1 MGSWPEKNPCDV
13 NGYCG
18 YNSFCTFNDDKPV
31 CNCLTGYKFID
42 ANIDTLGCESNYSKA
57 ECRGDNVA
65 FYNMVPENNI
75 VWNDRPY
82 FKDEGMSSE
91 DECSFAC
98 LVDCNCWAALY
109 DGSRCKKQGF
119 PLRYVRR
126 AHESKA
132 SSTAFIKVGKNSVE
146 NWKQNDTSNKAV
158 VHIIV
163 VASIFSALL
172 CSAIIISSHYIYK
185 IWY

>member
-1 MGSWPEKNPCDV
+1 
-13 NGYCG
+13 
-18 YNSFCTFNDDKPV
+18 
-31 CNCLTGYKFID
+31 
-42 ANIDTLGCESNYSKA
+42 
-57 ECRGDNVA
+57 
-65 FYNMVPENNI
+65 MVPMNNI
-75 VWNDRPY
+75 LWREHPY
-82 FKDEGMSSE
+82 FETEDMLSE
-91 DECSFAC
+91 QNCSFAC